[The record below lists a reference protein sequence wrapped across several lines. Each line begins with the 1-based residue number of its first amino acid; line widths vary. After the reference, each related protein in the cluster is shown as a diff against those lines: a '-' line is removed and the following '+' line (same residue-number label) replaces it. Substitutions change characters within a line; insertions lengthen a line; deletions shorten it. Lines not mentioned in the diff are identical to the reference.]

1 MSINILHCHLFLFE
15 KNHNVRVQP
24 NPNKDVNYDCLV
36 FNIILFAWVVCS
48 VMTLKMQ
55 VKIEDLFDLNQG
67 KLILGLPVNGITH

>member
-15 KNHNVRVQP
+15 KNHNVRAQS
-24 NPNKDVNYDCLV
+24 NPNKDVNYNCLV

-55 VKIEDLFDLNQG
+55 VKIQDSFDFNQG
-67 KLILGLPVNGITH
+67 KLILSLWLNGIIY